1 MRRSVSA
8 LITGIFCA
16 SLGLSQRPREHLQ
29 CTRELSAGRTGLL
42 STSMRSPTTMARPPM
57 LK

>member
-16 SLGLSQRPREHLQ
+16 SLGLSQRPQGPLAMYSGAIGWKNG
-29 CTRELSAGRTGLL
+29 TAVYVNAVT
-42 STSMRSPTTMARPPM
+42 TTMARPPM